1 MARPLKTIRA
11 VLLAAGTTVLLGGCG
26 SSDEQASG
34 PSQLVPPDA
43 PLYLEAAIFPDDE
56 RTEALASLTERIAGI
71 SDPEAEFAAMLDGE
85 LAAADAGVTYAEDI
99 EPWLGDT
106 AAVFVRSFEPADAA
120 AGMIDAAYLVS
131 VSDADG
137 AQAFIDKI
145 ADADPE
151 VKENEREYDGTT
163 YLLDATTGTA
173 VGLVDESIVVG
184 TEPGLKAAVDAAA
197 GDSLGDSED
206 FSEEVGTLDDDALME
221 VWVDLGTALDAAATS
236 SDVDEAQI
244 DAARAALEPLLS
256 EPIAVS
262 LSATPETVT
271 LETSAAGGAGIAGNT
286 ELLAQMPADSWFAVA
301 IEGAGEALRQSLDGI
316 GALGAEMGDPSLN
329 PEAITSFL
337 EARTGLDLEDDLLS
351 WLGNAAFFVSGTSES
366 EFRAGGLLET
376 SDPEATARVIDSVR
390 ALFEA
395 ATGAATGPPS
405 LEDATEGFSAKG
417 PTGTGVELALRED
430 LLVGALGGPDPA
442 TELLESGDALA
453 DAPLFSAAE
462 DALGGDFA
470 AVFFVAMQDFLVVA
484 EKGDDGDTDYDAA
497 RPYTEAL
504 EYVILGTAQD
514 DERERARIVVGV
526 GE

>member
-1 MARPLKTIRA
+1 
-11 VLLAAGTTVLLGGCG
+11 
-26 SSDEQASG
+26 
-34 PSQLVPPDA
+34 
-43 PLYLEAAIFPDDE
+43 
-56 RTEALASLTERIAGI
+56 
-71 SDPEAEFAAMLDGE
+71 
-85 LAAADAGVTYAEDI
+85 
-99 EPWLGDT
+99 
-106 AAVFVRSFEPADAA
+106 
-120 AGMIDAAYLVS
+120 
-131 VSDADG
+131 
-137 AQAFIDKI
+137 
-145 ADADPE
+145 
-151 VKENEREYDGTT
+151 
-163 YLLDATTGTA
+163 
-173 VGLVDESIVVG
+173 
-184 TEPGLKAAVDAAA
+184 
-197 GDSLGDSED
+197 
-206 FSEEVGTLDDDALME
+206 ME

-256 EPIAVS
+256 EPIAAS

-316 GALGAEMGDPSLN
+316 GALGAEMGDPTLD
-329 PEAITSFL
+329 PEAIVGMVES
-337 EARTGLDLEDDLLS
+337 ETGLDLEDDLLS

-366 EFRAGGLLET
+366 EFRAG
-376 SDPEATARVIDSVR
+376 AAARDIRPGGDRRGWSTRCARSSRTPRGQRPDRPASR
-390 ALFEA
+390 A
-395 ATGAATGPPS
+395 PP
-405 LEDATEGFSAKG
+405 TGFSAKG